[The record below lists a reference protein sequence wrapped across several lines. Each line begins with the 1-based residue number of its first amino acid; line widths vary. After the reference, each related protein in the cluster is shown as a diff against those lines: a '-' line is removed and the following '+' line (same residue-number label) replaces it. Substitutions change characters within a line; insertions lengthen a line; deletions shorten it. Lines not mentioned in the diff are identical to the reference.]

1 MELKEFFDLVR
12 TEIQE
17 SIAEKLRLGE
27 EYPYAEVEFVDRF
40 IDHMK
45 ESGMTFPDSQIC
57 THQGKIGRIS
67 IKISGYAFS
76 EEAEQLDLFVAN
88 YKGTEELEE
97 ISKQEL
103 LASVNKCFHF
113 LTESANGKL
122 SRVLEKSS
130 DQYEFA
136 SLIRDSFSSI
146 DQIRIYV
153 ITDRVSKIKNFKPNK
168 INEKIIKIEVMDIER
183 LYRHTVAGRPRDE
196 IIVNFKE
203 LCGSLLPCVYVPQ
216 NESDYSYALTVFPGN
231 VLYNLYEK
239 YGARLLEANVRSF
252 LNAKGK
258 LNKVNQGI
266 RNTLEEKPENFLA
279 YNNGLVIVTDKMV
292 VDYTKNGNCGILN
305 LQGMQIVNGGQT
317 TASLY
322 FAKKK
327 KKDIDYSKVFIPAK
341 IINIE
346 KENSEELILNIS
358 KYANSQTAIKDDDLA
373 ANNPFHRKIE
383 EIVSK
388 LYCPDG
394 ISQWFYERAAGSYN
408 VLLVREGNTKA
419 RLKAIKKRISSSRKI
434 SKTQIAKY
442 YNAWECKPDVVALGA
457 QKNFNNFMD
466 EYKGL
471 NPDLKWV
478 KEIIAKAILFKSVD
492 RIVLNMKTPSKINV
506 TTYTV
511 SILSKIL
518 NDSNIKMDF
527 EKIWQ
532 NQEISQQLRNLIG
545 KFAQEVYKMMLLG
558 GKGKLLSEWAKK
570 KECWIDVQKGN
581 YKIPSSVIP
590 EFKK

>member
-1 MELKEFFDLVR
+1 MELKDFFDLIR

-17 SIAEKLRLGE
+17 SIAEKLSLGE
-27 EYPYAEVEFVDRF
+27 EYPYAEVEFVVRF
-40 IDHMK
+40 IEHMK

-57 THQGKIGRIS
+57 THQGKIGRTS
-67 IKISGYAFS
+67 IKISGYAIS

-103 LASVNKCFHF
+103 LSSANKCFHF
-113 LTESANGKL
+113 LTESANGNL

-130 DQYEFA
+130 DPYEFA
-136 SLIRDSFSSI
+136 SIVRDSFSSI

-153 ITDRVSKIKNFKPNK
+153 ITDRVSKIKNFKPNT
-168 INEKIIKIEVMDIER
+168 INEKTIKIEVMDIER
-183 LYRHTVAGRPRDE
+183 LYRHTVAGTPRDE
-196 IIVNFKE
+196 IIVDFKE

-231 VLYNLYEK
+231 VIYNLYEK
-239 YGARLLEANVRSF
+239 YGARLFEANVRSF
-252 LNAKGK
+252 LNAKGN
-258 LNKVNQGI
+258 LNKVNSGI
-266 RNTLEEKPENFLA
+266 RKTLIEDPEHFLA

-292 VDYTKNGNCGILN
+292 VDRAESGNYGILN

-346 KENSEELILNIS
+346 KEYSEELILNIS

-373 ANNPFHRKIE
+373 ANNPLHRKIE

-442 YNAWECKPDVVALGA
+442 YNAWECKPYVVSWGA
-457 QKNFNNFMD
+457 QKNFNDFM
-466 EYKGL
+466 EENKEL

-478 KEIIAKAILFKSVD
+478 KEIIAKAILFKNVD

-511 SILSKIL
+511 SILSKTL
-518 NDSNIKMDF
+518 KDCNIKMDF

-532 NQEISQQLRNLIG
+532 KQDVSQQLRNLIG
-545 KFAQEVYKMMLLG
+545 KFAQEVYKMMLLRG
-558 GKGKLLSEWAKK
+558 EGKLLSEWAKK

-581 YKIPSSVIP
+581 YKIPNSAIP
-590 EFKK
+590 EFRR